1 MKKVLLLSCLI
12 DTIAYADN
20 TANNQKQKLITPPG
34 LLKNTFTVTDVRVTV
49 LDGYTPILETNTGLV
64 KLPKQSIDSLNYTVR
79 IDSTD
84 EKIIRNVVKDDYG
97 VKGLLVCNNLSIR
110 PLIMSKKAVVIVE
123 VENSE
128 GEPLF
133 VTVYDNRS
141 CKKK

>member
-1 MKKVLLLSCLI
+1 MKKVLLLSCFI
-12 DTIAYADN
+12 GTMAFADDTA
-20 TANNQKQKLITPPG
+20 TNQKKKLIIPPD
-34 LLKNTFTVTDVRVTV
+34 LLKNTFTVTDVRITV
-49 LDGYTPILETNTGLV
+49 LDGYTPLLETNTGLV

-110 PLIMSKKAVVIVE
+110 PLIMSKNAVVIVE